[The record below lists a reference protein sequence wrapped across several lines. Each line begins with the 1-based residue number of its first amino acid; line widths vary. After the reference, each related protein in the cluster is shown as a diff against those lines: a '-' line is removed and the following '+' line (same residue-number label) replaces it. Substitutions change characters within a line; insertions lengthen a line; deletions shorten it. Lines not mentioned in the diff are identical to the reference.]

1 MGTIDLKV
9 VGASLFFLF
18 IFLSGIWLSRSG
30 KPLNG
35 LIVTVHKLIA
45 LAAGIFMIITLY
57 RMNQATALAAT
68 ELIAALVAGLS
79 FLGMAVSGG
88 LLSTGKPTPPAILR
102 LHQVVSVVTVL
113 STAVTLY
120 LLAIS

>member
-1 MGTIDLKV
+1 MDSVQWKV
-9 VGASLFFLF
+9 VGAGLFFLF

-35 LIVTVHKLIA
+35 LILNIHKLIS
-45 LAAGIFMIITLY
+45 LAAGIFLIVTLY
-57 RMNQATALAAT
+57 QMSRAAALVAT
-68 ELIAALVAGLS
+68 ELIAAAVTAI
-79 FLGMAVSGG
+79 FFVGMAVSGG
-88 LLSTGKPTPPAILR
+88 LLSIGKPMPPAILL
-102 LHQVVSVVTVL
+102 LHKGMSVLTAL

>member
-1 MGTIDLKV
+1 MDTIDMRF
-9 VGASLFFLF
+9 VGAGLFLLF

-35 LIVTVHKLIA
+35 LILTIHKLIS

-57 RMNQATALAAT
+57 RMNQAAALAAT
-68 ELIAALVAGLS
+68 ELIAAVVAALF

-88 LLSTGKPTPPAILR
+88 LLSTGKPMPPAILR
-102 LHQVVSVVTVL
+102 LHQVVSVLTVL
-113 STAVTLY
+113 STAVM
-120 LLAIS
+120 LADFGL

>member
-35 LIVTVHKLIA
+35 LVVTIHKLIA

>member
-35 LIVTVHKLIA
+35 LILTIHKLIS

>member
-18 IFLSGIWLSRSG
+18 IFLSGIWLGRSG

-35 LIVTVHKLIA
+35 LVVTIHKLIA

>member
-1 MGTIDLKV
+1 MDTVDLRV

-30 KPLNG
+30 RPLNG
-35 LIVTVHKLIA
+35 LILTIHKLIP
-45 LAAGIFMIITLY
+45 LAAGIFLIITLY
-57 RMNQATALAAT
+57 RMNQAAAVAAT
-68 ELIAALVAGLS
+68 ELIAAVVTALF

-102 LHQVVSVVTVL
+102 LHQVMSVLTVL
-113 STAVTLY
+113 STAVM
-120 LLAIS
+120 LADLGL